1 MPRNFGPYGASSG
14 SQAPAAQLFKSKQ
27 TRHHFSP
34 EDDERIVE
42 AVGNQEYPNWSEIA
56 QRVPGKTGRQC
67 RERFQHYLS
76 PNLVQAPWTVAE
88 DELIR
93 KLYGEYGPNWA
104 RIAMHFNGQ
113 RTNNNIK
120 NRWNNHVAKNV
131 PPRNPGEFPLP
142 DLPRTEFAISPRPAQ
157 HGVTDRPPESLSD
170 TGWSDPLGETP
181 IEWFNEAAFADEWP
195 L

>member
-1 MPRNFGPYGASSG
+1 MPRSFGPYGAASG
-14 SQAPAAQLFKSKQ
+14 AQNPAAQLFKPKQ

-42 AVGNQEYPNWSEIA
+42 AVGNQEYPNWNEVA
-56 QRVPGKTGRQC
+56 QCVPGKTGRQC
-67 RERFQHYLS
+67 RERFQHYLR
-76 PNLVQAPWTVAE
+76 PNLVQTPWTAAE

-93 KLYGEYGPNWA
+93 KFYGEYGPNWA

-120 NRWNNHVAKNV
+120 NRWNNHLA
-131 PPRNPGEFPLP
+131 RNMTSRDPEELPLP
-142 DLPRTEFAISPRPAQ
+142 DLPRAEFAISPRPAIPEF
-157 HGVTDRPPESLSD
+157 HDRPPDSLSD
-170 TGWSDPLGETP
+170 TAWSDPIVETP
-181 IEWFNEAAFADEWP
+181 IDWFAEVAFSDGWP